1 MLKTNKQKGIFIA
14 IVNVMFTI
22 YSLIDYSFNEG
33 SGVKFSLIWYYIA
46 YWVYNLEE
54 KDTDEDSKASS

>member
-1 MLKTNKQKGIFIA
+1 MLKTNKQKGIFVA
-14 IVNVMFTI
+14 SVNAAFTI
-22 YSLIDYSFNEG
+22 YSLIDYFFNDG

-54 KDTDEDSKASS
+54 KEDTDEDH